1 MDARRNF
8 EQNFHVHHRLGHS
21 AGRRMDNDDAN
32 PDAPA
37 DAIVIEIGKV
47 TNAAS
52 KGLKRESLATPHY
65 RNDVAE

>member
-1 MDARRNF
+1 
-8 EQNFHVHHRLGHS
+8 
-21 AGRRMDNDDAN
+21 MDNDDAN